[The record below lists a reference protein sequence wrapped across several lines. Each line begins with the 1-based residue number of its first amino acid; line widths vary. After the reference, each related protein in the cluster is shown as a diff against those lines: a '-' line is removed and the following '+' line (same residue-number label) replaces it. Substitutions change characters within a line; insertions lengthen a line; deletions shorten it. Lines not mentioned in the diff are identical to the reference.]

1 MEQGRKAKEVIRS
14 GPVYQGTAAWN
25 GKVTGTELCP
35 EEQTVQPQIGALVL
49 GSDEHPGWL
58 EGLRT
63 SRRAV
68 GSLGS
73 MVSSTAGLTP
83 SMAGLAMKVALAT
96 AHFSQP
102 EPSPACFSMGRGSGC
117 ETQSGAD
124 PKQ

>member
-1 MEQGRKAKEVIRS
+1 MEQGRKGKEVIRS

-35 EEQTVQPQIGALVL
+35 EEQAVQPQIGALVL
-49 GSDEHPGWL
+49 GSDSKTSPMAGW
-58 EGLRT
+58 
-63 SRRAV
+63 RAV

-83 SMAGLAMKVALAT
+83 SVAGLAMKAALAT

-117 ETQSGAD
+117 ET
-124 PKQ
+124 